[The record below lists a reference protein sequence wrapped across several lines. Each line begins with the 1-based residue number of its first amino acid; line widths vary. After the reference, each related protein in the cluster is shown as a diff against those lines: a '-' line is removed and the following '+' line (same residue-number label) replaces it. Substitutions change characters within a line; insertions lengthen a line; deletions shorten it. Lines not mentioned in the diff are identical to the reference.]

1 VWLIFLG
8 LVSGSVIHGVNVC
21 SETEVQGPYG
31 AQFSGIT
38 WIAGTPKPAVGLA
51 RLVFNPD
58 KTISGYSSVSFDGM
72 LLGNPVTGTYEIKSD
87 CTMTWSLQDDSG
99 AFQHFSGTVTPGRN
113 KVEFRQTDR
122 NTGQRGIME
131 KTSDACTAQDLKPRY
146 AFTMAAAK
154 GILDVSAD
162 GSFTI
167 GIAMVEG
174 APIDVPASGTFTVD
188 PDCIVHITFGDVE
201 TNLRGILVNRGAE
214 ILAIQIGPG
223 KTVSARFT
231 AQ

>member
-58 KTISGYSSVSFDGM
+58 KAISGYSSVSFDGM

-87 CTMTWSLQDDSG
+87 CTMTWSLQDGSG
-99 AFQHFSGTVTPGRN
+99 AFQHFSGTITPGGN
-113 KVEFRQTDR
+113 KVEFRQTDPDA
-122 NTGQRGIME
+122 GQRGVM
-131 KTSDACTAQDLKPRY
+131 KRTSDACTATDLKPRY
-146 AFTMAAAK
+146 VFTTAGSTSTPNTGA
-154 GILDVSAD
+154 GIS
-162 GSFTI
+162 
-167 GIAMVEG
+167 
-174 APIDVPASGTFTVD
+174 FTVD
-188 PDCIVHITFGDVE
+188 PDCIVHIVFGDDE
-201 TNLRGILVNRGAE
+201 TNLRGILVNHGAE
-214 ILAIQIGPG
+214 ILAIQTDPG
-223 KTVSARFT
+223 ETVSARFT